1 MADYIDLCLGLNR
14 EEGKS
19 TWRSGIQEMS
29 TASFCRA
36 PTGINQLI
44 GEEESYNYAIGYW

>member
-1 MADYIDLCLGLNR
+1 MADYIDLCWGLNR

-19 TWRSGIQEMS
+19 TWHSGIQEMS

-44 GEEESYNYAIGYW
+44 SEEESYDHAISYW

>member
-1 MADYIDLCLGLNR
+1 MDDYIDLCWGLNR

-19 TWRSGIQEMS
+19 TWCSGIQEMS

-44 GEEESYNYAIGYW
+44 SEEESYDHAISYW